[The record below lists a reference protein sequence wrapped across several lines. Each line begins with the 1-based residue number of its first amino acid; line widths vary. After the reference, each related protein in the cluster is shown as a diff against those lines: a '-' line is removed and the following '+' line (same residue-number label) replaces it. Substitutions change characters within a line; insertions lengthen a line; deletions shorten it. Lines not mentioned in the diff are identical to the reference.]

1 MSRGILVI
9 VSGFSGAGK
18 GTVMKRFLDKYK
30 NYALSISV
38 TTRAPRENEVD
49 GRDYFFRSREEF
61 EKLIEED
68 ALLEY
73 AEYSNNYY
81 GTPRSYVEQHLREGK
96 DVVLEIEMQGAMK
109 VKKKIPEAL
118 MIFITPPSVEELIR
132 RLQNRGTE
140 TKEQIVDRMMTAR
153 NESCHVQEYDYLL
166 VNDNLEECVDSLHR
180 VIQSEHFRSERETD
194 FIRQIQKEFE
204 TVNFENI

>member
-166 VNDNLEECVDSLHR
+166 VNDNLE
-180 VIQSEHFRSERETD
+180 
-194 FIRQIQKEFE
+194 
-204 TVNFENI
+204 